1 MICPWLANN
10 EHTAPKWKLFKRN
23 RAARFKWWQTLQ
35 NYSCA
40 RNNAKN
46 TISGWNVKLRFTFF
60 FFFFLLAVFFEKGEF
75 EKCRELC
82 EKAILVGR
90 ENREDYWQIAKWVS
104 WVITTYI
111 HTECMYVC
119 IYTVHIYSTYI
130 HTYSSKNITFLP
142 LQISGEFSTIR
153 SKSIFSLCLC
163 VFRFQMLWLII
174 VFCYLSLF
182 SNVTGP
188 WLGLEIRT
196 LSRKTTKRQFTTSR
210 RVWLSI
216 VLLKSWR
223 NASRCSANF
232 HWPDQD
238 SLVKYFLVTSMCIL
252 LKLCS

>member
-1 MICPWLANN
+1 MNTQHQN
-10 EHTAPKWKLFKRN
+10 ESYLKETGLHALNGDLTKLFMCQKQCKKYN
-23 RAARFKWWQTLQ
+23 FW
-35 NYSCA
+35 
-40 RNNAKN
+40 
-46 TISGWNVKLRFTFF
+46 VKCKTEVYFF
-60 FFFFLLAVFFEKGEF
+60 FFFFFIAVFFEKGEF

-104 WVITTYI
+104 WVITN
-111 HTECMYVC
+111 
-119 IYTVHIYSTYI
+119 TYI
-130 HTYSSKNITFLP
+130 HTYSSKNTTFLP

-238 SLVKYFLVTSMCIL
+238 SFVCAWKNGTSNTYF
-252 LKLCS
+252 